1 MTPTAS
7 SARAAFG
14 RNTVAMPTPMN
25 PDGSLD
31 ELGIVEVA
39 KHLVALGCDGI
50 IVAGTTGEAPTLD
63 VDELVRLLQL
73 VREGAGPDT
82 KLTVG
87 VGTNHTAKSVHTAQV
102 IAAAGADALL
112 VVTPYYSKPTQAG
125 VIAHIVA
132 IADAT
137 ELPVM
142 VYDIP
147 GRTGLPLAYETIV
160 ELARHPRIAAVKDA
174 KGDLFEAMSVMAA
187 TGISYY
193 CGIDELNLPYL
204 AAGASGVVS
213 VVGAVSADR
222 NLALMEAIDVGDLAA
237 ARAINDEVRPLTL
250 ALMKTAPGAVTA
262 KAALREIGVIGHAA
276 VRSPMLE
283 LADADVAVVREA
295 LINDGQPVRDRLL
308 AV

>member
-1 MTPTAS
+1 MTSTS
-7 SARAAFG
+7 LSARAAFG
-14 RNTVAMPTPMN
+14 RNTVAMPTPMT

-31 ELGIVEVA
+31 EPSIVETA

-50 IVAGTTGEAPTLD
+50 IVAGTTGEAPTLEL
-63 VDELVRLLQL
+63 DEVVRLLHL
-73 VREGAGPDT
+73 VREASGPGIR
-82 KLTVG
+82 LTVG
-87 VGTNHTAKSVHTAQV
+87 VGTNHTAKSIHAAQV

-125 VIAHIVA
+125 VIAHIGA

-147 GRTGLPLAYETIV
+147 GRTGLPLAYETLV
-160 ELARHPRIAAVKDA
+160 ALAQHPRIAAVKDA
-174 KGDLFEAMSVMAA
+174 KGDLFQAMSVMEA
-187 TGISYY
+187 TGIAYY

-204 AAGASGVVS
+204 TAGAVGVVS
-213 VVGAVSADR
+213 VVGAVAADR
-222 NLALMEAIDVGDLAA
+222 NLALIEAVDAGDLAA
-237 ARAINDEVRPLTL
+237 ARTINDDVRPLTV

-276 VRSPMLE
+276 VRAPMLE
-283 LADADVAVVREA
+283 LVDAELTVVREA
-295 LINDGQPVRDRLL
+295 LVDDDQLVREQLL
-308 AV
+308 VV